1 VKIKIC
7 GICRPE
13 DAGYAA
19 RSGADYLGV
28 ILAKRGPRARSI
40 DEAQAIFAEA
50 RDARRVGVFAD
61 QTVQE
66 IGEACERLELDV
78 VQLHGHE
85 SSAVVAEVQRSMSCL
100 VWKAASLEST
110 DDLARVV
117 DTYADVVNGLLFDGP
132 RAGSGTPFDWDLAR
146 NARALLP
153 PTVEFIV
160 AGGLTPDNV
169 AVVVAELRPDVV
181 DVASGVEHTVCE
193 KSKELIERF
202 IRNAFR

>member
-1 VKIKIC
+1 MKIKIC

-13 DAGYAA
+13 DAGYAS

-28 ILAKRGPRARSI
+28 ILAKRGPRARSV
-40 DEAQAIFAEA
+40 DEAKVIFAEA
-50 RDARRVGVFAD
+50 GEAQRVGVFAD
-61 QTVQE
+61 QTIHE
-66 IGEACERLELDV
+66 IAEACETLQLDV
-78 VQLHGHE
+78 IQLHGHE
-85 SSAVVAEVQRSMSCL
+85 SSAVVAEVQRNMSCL

-110 DDLARVV
+110 ADLERAV
-117 DTYADVVNGLLFDGP
+117 DTYADVVNGMLFDGP
-132 RAGSGTPFDWDLAR
+132 RAGSGTTFDWDLAS

-153 PTVEFIV
+153 PSVQFIV

-169 AVVVAELRPDVV
+169 AAAVAELQPDVV

-193 KSKELIERF
+193 KSKELIEQF